1 MTIRRYSRTTV
12 FGLNRRY
19 GTSEVILTLRNGLNN
34 GNIRSDLYITKENER
49 LDIIAGER
57 YKDST
62 LWWLIA
68 SCSNIGWSL
77 QVPSNTRLLIP
88 YLEDVIKYVG

>member
-1 MTIRRYSRTTV
+1 MTIRRYSRTTIY
-12 FGLNRRY
+12 GLNKRY
-19 GTSEVILTLRNGLNN
+19 GTSNAIITLRDGITN
-34 GNIRSDLYITKENER
+34 GNIRAENYVTKENER

-68 SCSNIGWSL
+68 SCSNIGWGL
-77 QVPSNTRLLIP
+77 QVPSNTKLTIP
-88 YLEDVIKYVG
+88 YLEDVVKYIG

>member
-88 YLEDVIKYVG
+88 YLEDVVKYVG